1 MYEPDA
7 RGLIVACPS
16 CSQKNRLAY
25 DRLSER
31 VRCARCKTDIP
42 VPASPID
49 VRDSADFDR
58 LVASASVPVIVD
70 YWAPWCG
77 PCRMVAPE
85 LQKVAARQAGK
96 ALVVKVNTDELSDL
110 GRAIRHSVDSDDGGL
125 RRRQGSGENLRGAS
139 GRRHRGISRAVGR
152 DDSVTLAK
160 HQAVSAT
167 FPPPTRCTSVSD
179 TTLTPL

>member
-1 MYEPDA
+1 MAVYEPDA

-25 DRLSER
+25 ARLSEH

-110 GRAIRHSVDSDDGGL
+110 GERFGIRSIPTMAVFAGGKEVA
-125 RRRQGSGENLRGAS
+125 RTSGARPAADIEAFLE
-139 GRRHRGISRAVGR
+139 
-152 DDSVTLAK
+152 
-160 HQAVSAT
+160 QAVAT
-167 FPPPTRCTSVSD
+167 TG
-179 TTLTPL
+179 